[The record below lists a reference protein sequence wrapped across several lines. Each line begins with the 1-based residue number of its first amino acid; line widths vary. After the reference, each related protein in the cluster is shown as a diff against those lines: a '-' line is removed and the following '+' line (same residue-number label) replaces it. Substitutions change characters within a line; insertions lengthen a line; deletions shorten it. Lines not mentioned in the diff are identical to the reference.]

1 MDGDKE
7 GAQKLAQQALDE
19 KSGDSGRALF
29 ILAQVAAASS
39 NMDGARTYFEQ
50 ALQVAQEPRVV
61 AWSHI
66 YLGRIFD
73 IKEERDEAVVHYRA
87 ALTSGA
93 SLPGVKDA
101 AERGLQQAYEPPRP
115 QEQQQQ

>member
-93 SLPGVKDA
+93 SLPGCERCRRTRIA
-101 AERGLQQAYEPPRP
+101 AGL
-115 QEQQQQ
+115 